1 MPEQSDPD
9 SATQPKRNA
18 NRSPYPEK
26 GLVAGLQ
33 SSGEKLAAAAGQAMT
48 EDELSD
54 ESMEL
59 FRNLVEQAQDFL
71 QRIGEAR
78 RGDADFKMSR
88 NRRSSAF
95 DSAQRRAR
103 QI

>member
-1 MPEQSDPD
+1 MPNQSNPD
-9 SATQPKRNA
+9 ATAQPKRNG

-33 SSGEKLAAAAGQAMT
+33 SSGEKLSAAAGLAMT

-54 ESMEL
+54 EHLEL

-78 RGDADFKMSR
+78 RGEEFKMSR
-88 NRRSSAF
+88 NRRSSAL
-95 DSAQRRAR
+95 DAGERRSR
-103 QI
+103 QK